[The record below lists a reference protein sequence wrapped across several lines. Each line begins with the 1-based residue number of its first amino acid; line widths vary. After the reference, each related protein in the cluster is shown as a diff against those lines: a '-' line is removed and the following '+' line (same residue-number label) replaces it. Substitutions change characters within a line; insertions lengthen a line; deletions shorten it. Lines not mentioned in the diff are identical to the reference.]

1 MQANQLP
8 PATETAAPIPTNAF
22 GCFKNTIRTRSGRYL
37 DLLDPQTH
45 QIDFGD
51 IAGGLSKICRF
62 GGQIGTHFRPWEFY
76 SVAEHCVHCAEQAS
90 ADGLS
95 LNHQRDALMHDA
107 SEAYIG
113 DIVKPLKVLLP
124 QYAELEE
131 RLMQR
136 IEIKFFLS
144 FRTTQAE
151 VTEIDHAMLI
161 AERKHF
167 FTRDDVEWTG
177 QKNVRTISPVL
188 IGWHPSDAEKRFTEK
203 ARALGITR

>member
-1 MQANQLP
+1 MFDEDEITKI
-8 PATETAAPIPTNAF
+8 PANAF

-62 GGQIGTHFRPWEFY
+62 GGQIRAFY
-76 SVAEHCVHCAEQAS
+76 SVAEHCVHCAEQAA

-107 SEAYIG
+107 SEAYIF
-113 DIVKPLKVLLP
+113 DCVKPLKMLLP
-124 QYAELEE
+124 RYAEIED
-131 RLMQR
+131 RLMRQ

-144 FRTTQAE
+144 FQTTLKE

-161 AERKHF
+161 AERKQF

-177 QKNVRTISPVL
+177 EKTVRAISPVL
-188 IGWHPSDAEKRFTEK
+188 VGWFPSDAEQRFTHK
-203 ARALGITR
+203 ARELGITR